1 MAFIISLLKF
11 YVSVTNFYQIPRM
24 SIWQKQK
31 VKSNGS
37 QSCKHW
43 FYFRLI
49 WICVHYKV
57 VYVLCKLL
65 AFTKLVVGTKKVC
78 SFFGKTTQF
87 TILLCMYSEKARIRG
102 LHEHNMY
109 VNRFSVLYIKTL
121 IFLSFQ
127 NGITLVQFTFA
138 LIFCNTI
145 L

>member
-1 MAFIISLLKF
+1 M
-11 YVSVTNFYQIPRM
+11 
-24 SIWQKQK
+24 
-31 VKSNGS
+31 
-37 QSCKHW
+37 
-43 FYFRLI
+43 
-49 WICVHYKV
+49 
-57 VYVLCKLL
+57 YVLCKLL

-138 LIFCNTI
+138 LIFCNTLVAAATQRRPTQPFLQPELARI
-145 L
+145 EVQSVWALNN